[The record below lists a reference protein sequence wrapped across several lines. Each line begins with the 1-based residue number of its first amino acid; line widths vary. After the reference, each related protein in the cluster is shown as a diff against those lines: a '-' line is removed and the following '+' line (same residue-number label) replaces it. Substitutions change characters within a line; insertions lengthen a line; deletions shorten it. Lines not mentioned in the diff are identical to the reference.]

1 MKQSDVLEQPMSL
14 EDARKVRW
22 NRQNPRPMGEL
33 LDEGI
38 ISRTDL
44 KWAAERAFNPLQ
56 RQAAQVLLDALD
68 RAPLQRSREPKPAS
82 LPPELANSIY
92 AVGLTMDQ
100 IRAIEW
106 PIPPYQGQ
114 PMGALFDK
122 QQLTLKDLGYAA
134 ENAWEQRVRQAAVA
148 LMLVRLNQVLMEPPS
163 PAGLLHVVSAGRSF
177 SERRQTLYVFIEASL
192 IGALEGALF
201 IMFIDQIRAI
211 STTPSKPLSAALAS
225 PASIIGL
232 IIFLGLMIGLFK
244 LGAVVLDFLLN
255 RIDKQILYYR
265 RGHEGEERVVAAMH
279 SVLDGNW
286 FLFRNIVLP
295 GRNKSDLD
303 SILVGPSGV
312 WVVEIKNFTG
322 EYRNTGEGWEYRARN
337 RWKAAKNNPSRQAQD
352 NAVRLASFLKA
363 DGIQQWVTPAVV
375 WANPEA
381 QLQVENPLVAV
392 WTLDRLPDELDNIWQ
407 EKSLPES
414 KRQQIVD
421 KLTKLCEAQKKE
433 ALK

>member
-122 QQLTLKDLGYAA
+122 QQLPLKDLGYAA

>member
-177 SERRQTLYVFIEASL
+177 SERRQTLYVFIEA
-192 IGALEGALF
+192 
-201 IMFIDQIRAI
+201 
-211 STTPSKPLSAALAS
+211 
-225 PASIIGL
+225 
-232 IIFLGLMIGLFK
+232 
-244 LGAVVLDFLLN
+244 
-255 RIDKQILYYR
+255 
-265 RGHEGEERVVAAMH
+265 
-279 SVLDGNW
+279 
-286 FLFRNIVLP
+286 
-295 GRNKSDLD
+295 
-303 SILVGPSGV
+303 
-312 WVVEIKNFTG
+312 
-322 EYRNTGEGWEYRARN
+322 
-337 RWKAAKNNPSRQAQD
+337 
-352 NAVRLASFLKA
+352 
-363 DGIQQWVTPAVV
+363 
-375 WANPEA
+375 
-381 QLQVENPLVAV
+381 
-392 WTLDRLPDELDNIWQ
+392 
-407 EKSLPES
+407 
-414 KRQQIVD
+414 
-421 KLTKLCEAQKKE
+421 
-433 ALK
+433 